1 MLYNPANPAATGG
14 HGSKPGSH
22 REEPAWGCSV
32 DPVAT
37 AVNVR
42 VEMRQQQLLAL
53 AKATKPVCTVLVA
66 AAVLYLRNAQVCA
79 FVAGASATSSA
90 LLWVPKPLSIALF
103 YVRCAT
109 SPACR
114 HGVAHTLVIGG
125 GALRTLP
132 SQARSSTRLRA
143 RLKRRAS
150 VSNAHRGLS
159 STTPACLRR
168 THSLWRSLARALP
181 PLLVLMR
188 AATLH
193 AATCVHAM
201 PCIAVCAP
209 SVLDM
214 VCCPRP

>member
-79 FVAGASATSSA
+79 FVAGECMQRQGR
-90 LLWVPKPLSIALF
+90 V
-103 YVRCAT
+103 
-109 SPACR
+109 
-114 HGVAHTLVIGG
+114 VAG
-125 GALRTLP
+125 
-132 SQARSSTRLRA
+132 
-143 RLKRRAS
+143 
-150 VSNAHRGLS
+150 
-159 STTPACLRR
+159 
-168 THSLWRSLARALP
+168 
-181 PLLVLMR
+181 
-188 AATLH
+188 
-193 AATCVHAM
+193 
-201 PCIAVCAP
+201 AP
-209 SVLDM
+209 SVEQHM
-214 VCCPRP
+214 VLCQVPDVACMPAQGRSHTRDWRW